1 MLVPSTFSPPAPK
14 AMLTTPLLPLL
25 LLLAAPCSPK
35 HLLLTTSP
43 KHTAEEDKAYRLMQ
57 RGVAKALK
65 HLKVKLTKEA
75 AGDKV
80 LAKIEE
86 MDRQNKAEMKEVLA
100 GGKLSHIDPIMT
112 SAMLKKVR
120 KAAEVL
126 VSQGPLAT
134 QVIEQGVEKSLLAG
148 EDDGDGD
155 NSNNNNYQIQL
166 NWNSDGQSSVQV
178 DIWKIAMDLGKIP
191 MALAVGLLGV
201 FFG

>member
-1 MLVPSTFSPPAPK
+1 
-14 AMLTTPLLPLL
+14 MLTTPLLPLL

-43 KHTAEEDKAYRLMQ
+43 KHTAKEDKAYRHQVLLMQ

-75 AGDKV
+75 AGDEV

-134 QVIEQGVEKSLLAG
+134 QVIEQGVEKILVDG

-191 MALAVGLLGV
+191 IALAVGMGLLGV

>member
-1 MLVPSTFSPPAPK
+1 
-14 AMLTTPLLPLL
+14 MLTTPLLPLL
-25 LLLAAPCSPK
+25 LWLAAPCSPK

-43 KHTAEEDKAYRLMQ
+43 KHTAEEDKAYRHQVLLMQ

-75 AGDKV
+75 AGDEV

-112 SAMLKKVR
+112 SAMLKEVR

-126 VSQGPLAT
+126 VSQGPLPT
-134 QVIEQGVEKSLLAG
+134 QVIEQGVEKGLLDG
-148 EDDGDGD
+148 EDDGEGD

-166 NWNSDGQSSVQV
+166 TELELRW
-178 DIWKIAMDLGKIP
+178 P
-191 MALAVGLLGV
+191 E
-201 FFG
+201 